1 MNDFMK
7 GEDAIT
13 SSLNESRL
21 VLQITLR
28 AIGDNLVAKAL
39 GMNLKMLLINA
50 MSLKL
55 ASIVGPFNLGDEG

>member
-39 GMNLKMLLINA
+39 GVNLKMLLISA